1 MKEQQIQVNMNISD
15 GEAFFAHETSVN
27 FGPLQFVF
35 DFKSVT
41 PRVDQRCEDGQAI
54 ISLKHNVIL
63 VDPWHAKAIYEVL
76 GTAIGKHEEQFGK
89 IEQPAAM
96 KALIKN
102 NKELF
107 GGRKGASP
115 SYFG

>member
-1 MKEQQIQVNMNISD
+1 MKEQQIQVNMNIND

-41 PRVDQRCEDGQAI
+41 PRVDQRCADGQAV

-63 VDPWHAKAIYEVL
+63 VEPWHAKMIHEAL
-76 GTAIGKHEEQFGK
+76 SAALGKHEEQFGK
-89 IEQPAAM
+89 IELPATV
-96 KALIKN
+96 KALLKD

-107 GGRKGASP
+107 GGKKIAP